1 MSGKFGAYEILH
13 ELKAGGMGA
22 VLLGRR
28 RGPGA
33 FEQLVA
39 IKTIRSEYASSPA
52 VRAMFLDEAA
62 IVARINHPVIATV
75 HDFGDQDGTLYMVME
90 YVAGTSFRSLSDR
103 ILPPSIAARA
113 IAEACRGLHAAHE
126 VRDTAGA
133 LMGVVHRDIS
143 PDNLMLGFD
152 GHIKVIDFGIALV
165 KNRQSP
171 VTEFGTVKGKPPYMS
186 PEQVKNETIDRR
198 SDVFSLGVVLHE
210 LLTGA
215 PLFDGDSIYAIARAV
230 EHQELRA
237 PSLVRGEPLPAGLDA
252 AVMRALTRDPAKRTP
267 SAAALAEELER
278 VITNA
283 GDETLEAWAEREL
296 AAPREAHRRWLAGV
310 VLGTEAPH
318 PMGRATGARTAVGPV
333 QRTPKPAVALA
344 AAAADGGAGAAVVGG
359 AAARGADAAGA
370 GGAGAGA
377 AGAGGADAAGV
388 GAGDAGAGGVGAGGA
403 GAAVVGGGAGAR
415 GGAGAVERRVS
426 TIDDVELDRV
436 PRRSLVPVA
445 GVLLMLGAAI
455 VVIVMM
461 RRSATDAGQGSP
473 ADAAVVAVSPDAPD
487 APVLASPD
495 AAVDAAPIAVLDA
508 GAPRDAGVVVVRR
521 DAGPPRD
528 ASVAVARIDAARPA
542 MIDAAPVA
550 RGAGKVSF
558 RARRG
563 AYVNVTLD
571 GQSLGPTPIFNHE
584 VSAGSHTVE
593 MRDPVG
599 NLVHKATFVV
609 DDGELENITQP

>member
-90 YVAGTSFRSLSDR
+90 YVAGTSFRTLSDR
-103 ILPPSIAARA
+103 SLPPSIAARA

-186 PEQVKNETIDRR
+186 PEQVKNEAIDRR

-237 PSLVRGEPLPAGLDA
+237 PSLVRGEPLPPGLDA
-252 AVMRALTRDPAKRTP
+252 AVMRALTRDPANRTP

-296 AAPREAHRRWLAGV
+296 AAPREAHRRWIAGV
-310 VLGTEAPH
+310 VLGTDAPH

-333 QRTPKPAVALA
+333 QRTPKAAVALA
-344 AAAADGGAGAAVVGG
+344 PAAGNGGA
-359 AAARGADAAGA
+359 
-370 GGAGAGA
+370 
-377 AGAGGADAAGV
+377 
-388 GAGDAGAGGVGAGGA
+388 GAGGA
-403 GAAVVGGGAGAR
+403 GAAVVGGGPAAWGAD
-415 GGAGAVERRVS
+415 AAVVAERRVS
-426 TIDDVELDRV
+426 TIDDVELDGVR
-436 PRRSLVPVA
+436 RRSLVPVV
-445 GVLLMLGAAI
+445 GVLLLLGAAI
-455 VVIVMM
+455 VVIVMV
-461 RRSATDAGQGSP
+461 RRSATDGAGQGSP
-473 ADAAVVAVSPDAPD
+473 ADAAVVAVSPDAPVLD
-487 APVLASPD
+487 APVLASRD
-495 AAVDAAPIAVLDA
+495 AALDAAPIAVLDA
-508 GAPRDAGVVVVRR
+508 GAPRDAGVVVARR
-521 DAGPPRD
+521 DAGPSRD
-528 ASVAVARIDAARPA
+528 ATVAVARIDAARPA

-563 AYVNVTLD
+563 SYVNVTLD
-571 GQSLGPTPIFNHE
+571 GQSLGPTPIFKYE